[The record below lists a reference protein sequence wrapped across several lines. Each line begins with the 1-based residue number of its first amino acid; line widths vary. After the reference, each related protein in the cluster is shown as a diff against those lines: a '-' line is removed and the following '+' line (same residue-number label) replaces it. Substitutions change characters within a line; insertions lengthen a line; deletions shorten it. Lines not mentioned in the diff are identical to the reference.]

1 MAALCLLLLLS
12 LAEAIDLRV
21 PELPVIGLLDK
32 DVILP
37 CWFTPS
43 EGFTPKNLSVFW
55 KLPNQQQDYGFVL
68 GEDLQ
73 ENQSPQ
79 YKDRISLFHEELSK
93 GNMSVL
99 LQQVRLTDEGI
110 YTCFVNVQNS
120 SSASVSLQVGAPFT
134 KPTLH
139 LEPSEALKPGDQV
152 TVTCHTYDG
161 YPEAN
166 ILWQNG
172 EGQNMTENIT
182 TSQVANE
189 KGLFHVQSS
198 LSVILETSDTYTCLV
213 FNPVLQDVTHA
224 SLTVTGQHLSFPP
237 LVLWVTVG
245 LSICLLC
252 LLVALACVCRKHL
265 KQTCEEEQENAGNE
279 EHEENGELKTGKSYA
294 ICFLF
299 SNFPPSIL
307 SLHFLTVMHVVIK
320 GHVKPTFCYH
330 VYKLGISCPTQATS
344 FVLHIPP
351 RFSSAI
357 TFS

>member
-12 LAEAIDLRV
+12 LSEAIDLRV

-37 CWFTPS
+37 CGFTPS
-43 EGFTPKNLSVFW
+43 EGFSTKNLSVFW

-79 YKDRISLFHEELSK
+79 YKDRIGLFHEELSK
-93 GNMSVL
+93 GNMSLL
-99 LQQVRLTDEGI
+99 LQRVRLTDEGI
-110 YTCFVNVQNS
+110 YICFVNVQNS
-120 SSASVSLQVGAPFT
+120 SSASVSLLVGAPFT

-139 LEPSEALKPGDQV
+139 LEPSEALKPGDQM

-172 EGQNMTENIT
+172 DGQNMTENVT

-189 KGLFHVQSS
+189 KG
-198 LSVILETSDTYTCLV
+198 
-213 FNPVLQDVTHA
+213 
-224 SLTVTGQHLSFPP
+224 QHLSFPP
-237 LVLWVTVG
+237 VVLWVTVG

-252 LLVALACVCRKHL
+252 LLVALTCVCRKHL
-265 KQTCEEEQENAGNE
+265 KQTCEEEQEDAGNE
-279 EHEENGELKTGKSYA
+279 EHEENGELKTAMQPLK
-294 ICFLF
+294 
-299 SNFPPSIL
+299 
-307 SLHFLTVMHVVIK
+307 V
-320 GHVKPTFCYH
+320 
-330 VYKLGISCPTQATS
+330 TS
-344 FVLHIPP
+344 AGEDDDDDAPDLE
-351 RFSSAI
+351 
-357 TFS
+357 

>member
-1 MAALCLLLLLS
+1 MAPLCLLLLLS
-12 LAEAIDLRV
+12 LTEAIDLRV
-21 PELPVIGLLDK
+21 PELPVTGLLDK

-43 EGFTPKNLSVFW
+43 EGFSPKNLSVFW

-73 ENQSPQ
+73 ENQPPQ
-79 YKDRISLFHEELSK
+79 YKDRIGLFHEELSK
-93 GNMSVL
+93 GNMSLL
-99 LQQVRLTDEGI
+99 LQRVQLIDEGI
-110 YTCFVNVQNS
+110 YICFVNVQNS
-120 SSASVSLQVGAPFT
+120 SYASVSLQVGASFT

-161 YPEAN
+161 YPEAD

-172 EGQNMTENIT
+172 EGKNMTENVT

-213 FNPVLQDVTHA
+213 FNPVLQEETHA

-237 LVLWVTVG
+237 VVLWVTVG

-265 KQTCEEEQENAGNE
+265 KQTCEEEQEDAGNE
-279 EHEENGELKTGKSYA
+279 EHEENGELKTAMQPLKVSSAGEGKSA
-294 ICFLF
+294 SLA
-299 SNFPPSIL
+299 FPVQSL
-307 SLHFLTVMHVVIK
+307 SLSCGTVYYINNYLPCK
-320 GHVKPTFCYH
+320 C
-330 VYKLGISCPTQATS
+330 S
-344 FVLHIPP
+344 
-351 RFSSAI
+351 
-357 TFS
+357 

>member
-1 MAALCLLLLLS
+1 MAPLCLLLLLS
-12 LAEAIDLRV
+12 LTEAIDLRV
-21 PELPVIGLLDK
+21 PELPVTGLLDK

-43 EGFTPKNLSVFW
+43 EGFSPKNLSVFW

-73 ENQSPQ
+73 ENQPPQ
-79 YKDRISLFHEELSK
+79 YKDRIGLFHEELSK
-93 GNMSVL
+93 GNMSLL
-99 LQQVRLTDEGI
+99 LQRVQLIDEGI
-110 YTCFVNVQNS
+110 YICFVNVQNS
-120 SSASVSLQVGAPFT
+120 SYASVSLQVGVCFLSSSPQIAASFT

-161 YPEAN
+161 YPEAD

-172 EGQNMTENIT
+172 EGKNMTENVT

-213 FNPVLQDVTHA
+213 FNPVLQEETHA

-237 LVLWVTVG
+237 VVLWVTVG

-265 KQTCEEEQENAGNE
+265 KQTCEEEQEDAGNE
-279 EHEENGELKTGKSYA
+279 EHEENGELKTAMQPLK
-294 ICFLF
+294 
-299 SNFPPSIL
+299 
-307 SLHFLTVMHVVIK
+307 V
-320 GHVKPTFCYH
+320 
-330 VYKLGISCPTQATS
+330 
-344 FVLHIPP
+344 
-351 RFSSAI
+351 SSAGEG
-357 TFS
+357 T